1 VSRVKYLNS
10 FFYLEK
16 KKMTEKDKIFS
27 NKLKY
32 KGIFDFPDFYKFVYD
47 WLKDET
53 GLLIS
58 EDKYKEKLTGD
69 TKKIDVD
76 WTGKR
81 EMTDYFRFVAEVKFR
96 ITGMTNVE
104 LTHGGKKI
112 KTNQGEIEITMDG
125 FLERDYKSK
134 FEKSAFHKFMRAIYE
149 KAVIPARIEQFEEKI
164 IEECS
169 EFLAQ
174 VKSYLDLEGKR

>member
-1 VSRVKYLNS
+1 
-10 FFYLEK
+10 
-16 KKMTEKDKIFS
+16 MTEKDKVFS
-27 NKLKY
+27 NKIKY
-32 KGIFDFPDFYKFVYD
+32 KGIFDFPAFYQFVYD

-69 TKKIDVD
+69 EKKIDVD

-81 EMTDYFRFVAEVKFR
+81 DMTDYFRFIAEVKFR
-96 ITGMTNVE
+96 IRAMTSVE
-104 LTHGGKKI
+104 ITQGGKKI
-112 KTNQGEIEITMDG
+112 KTNKGEIEITMDG
-125 FLERDYKSK
+125 YLARDYKSK

-149 KAVIPARIEQFEEKI
+149 KAIIAARIEQFEEKI

-174 VKSYLDLEGKR
+174 VKAYFDLEGKR